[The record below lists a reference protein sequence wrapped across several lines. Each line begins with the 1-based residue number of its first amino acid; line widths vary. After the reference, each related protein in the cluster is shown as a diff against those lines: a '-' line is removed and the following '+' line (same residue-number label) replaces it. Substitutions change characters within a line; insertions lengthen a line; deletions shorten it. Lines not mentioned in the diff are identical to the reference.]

1 MALQR
6 GDNDNK
12 KKWGGR
18 RLNRS
23 PNYSVRDFQTEL
35 KAIGTYTSRVD
46 GDFGKKTERALKITQ
61 WCLTNSTRVLSK
73 GNRIRLTPNKKVSV
87 TGKLE
92 SKAQAIIHH
101 WSQIGYQVTGD
112 LVRMETGS
120 LQHVQLSS
128 VFKNIGQQ
136 QVGNTEFLISDA
148 AAGMVELMNATAE
161 HLGLIISLNQV
172 FRIHG
177 AKVTGAVVPPAS
189 KSQHLI
195 GHAVDCNI
203 IDGGRWNTS
212 KDFRSNKQT
221 DGARAFIKI
230 MKANGF
236 RWGGNFSKKDTPH
249 FDAQLNA
256 RQFDYDAKF
265 FLNQRQLATAEPIG
279 L

>member
-18 RLNRS
+18 RPDRR
-23 PNYSVRDFQTEL
+23 PNYSVRDLQTEL
-35 KAIGTYTSRVD
+35 KTIGTYSGRVD
-46 GDFGKKTERALKITQ
+46 GDYGKNTERALKISQ
-61 WCLTNSTRVLSK
+61 WCLKNSTRVLNN
-73 GNRIRLTPNKKVSV
+73 GNRISHTPNKKVEVS
-87 TGKLE
+87 GKLDTKTQ
-92 SKAQAIIHH
+92 SMIRH
-101 WSQIGYQVTGD
+101 WSQINFRVTGD
-112 LVRMETGS
+112 LVRIQTDS
-120 LQHVQLSS
+120 LNHIQLSS
-128 VFKNIGQQ
+128 VFKKIGQP
-136 QVGNTEFLISDA
+136 QVANSELLISDA
-148 AAGMVELMNATAE
+148 AAGMLELMNATAG
-161 HLGLIISLNQV
+161 HLGIIISLNQA

-195 GHAVDCNI
+195 GHAVDCNM

-236 RWGGNFSKKDTPH
+236 RWGGNFSKPDSPH

-256 RQFDYDAKF
+256 RQFDYDVKF
-265 FLNQRQLATAEPIG
+265 FLNQQQLAAAQPLEH
-279 L
+279 